1 MMCGYY
7 THMSGLPFFTG
18 LWSLILLVVVI
29 ISVISGI
36 LFTWHYIKRQLTNNL
51 AKIIKAEEAKQNYFF
66 AWPPQL

>member
-36 LFTWHYIKRQLTNNL
+36 LFTWHYIKR
-51 AKIIKAEEAKQNYFF
+51 
-66 AWPPQL
+66 